1 GLIDNMIPH
10 ESRPGDKAFSK
21 YFVKPVDAFIAMSKA
36 VLEDIK
42 SFDRNKPKKYSPHPL
57 YDHYGKIS
65 DRSIAIDKLGLDPS
79 IRYVLFFGLIRDYK
93 GLDLLLNAFASKS
106 LKDRNVK
113 LLIA

>member
-1 GLIDNMIPH
+1 
-10 ESRPGDKAFSK
+10 
-21 YFVKPVDAFIAMSKA
+21 
-36 VLEDIK
+36 
-42 SFDRNKPKKYSPHPL
+42 NKPKKYSPHPL

-113 LLIA
+113 LLIAGEYYSNKEKYDTIIESNNLQDKIIQSEGFV